1 MAQDI
6 QASFDVIVVGAGLA
20 GSACALT
27 LARNGVRV
35 CVCERGAWPG
45 EKSLS
50 GMILYGRPLA
60 DLIPAFWKDAPVER
74 AITRR
79 RFSVLSQDSEVALDL
94 RFEEFNREPH
104 NYTFSVLRSRFDRWF
119 AQQAAEAGATVFTE
133 ALVEDLLWEG
143 PQVAGVRLR
152 GGVCLGA
159 SVVVSCEGTN
169 AFLVEKA
176 GLRDPYPPRK
186 VAVGVKE
193 VLALPREILQE
204 RFGLEDKEGVA
215 MEFFGQ
221 SVKGLV
227 GSAFLYTNQDT
238 LSVGLSCS
246 VESLIAGGIQPAEL
260 LAQFK
265 QHPSVRRWVR
275 GGERVEYGGQM
286 IPEGGY
292 YGIPLLVRDGFLVCG
307 SAAGFVGGTFYH
319 EGSSMALLSGRLAA
333 ETILDAQRQGN
344 YTARVLK
351 SYVRRL
357 KRSPVIKDL
366 RAQRHLSAWC
376 HQSPR
381 FFKEYPDLAVEL
393 LRDYFTLSEKSKV
406 ETQRGVVQKFQAR
419 VGYLRGLRDFWR
431 FRKVMFGR

>member
-1 MAQDI
+1 MSD
-6 QASFDVIVVGAGLA
+6 SFDVVVVGAGLA

-60 DLIPAFWKDAPVER
+60 DLIPAFWKVAPVER

-94 RFEEFNREPH
+94 RFEEFNHEPH

-119 AQQAAEAGATVFTE
+119 ARQAAEAGATVFTE
-133 ALVEDLLWEG
+133 SLVEHLLWERKK
-143 PQVAGVRLR
+143 VAGVRLR
-152 GGVCLGA
+152 GGVDLPA

-176 GLRDPYPPRK
+176 GLRDPYAPRK
-186 VAVGVKE
+186 IAVGVKE
-193 VLALPREILQE
+193 VLALPREVLQE
-204 RFGLEDKEGVA
+204 RFGLEGNEGVA

-246 VESLIAGGIQPAEL
+246 VESLIAGGIPPAEL

-286 IPEGGY
+286 ISERGASAVALLGSGG
-292 YGIPLLVRDGFLVCG
+292 VSVCG
-307 SAAGFVGGTFYH
+307 SAAGFVGGMFYH

-333 ETILDAQRQGN
+333 ESIVDARRKGK

-351 SYVRRL
+351 SYVRQ
-357 KRSPVIKDL
+357 IG
-366 RAQRHLSAWC
+366 RASCR
-376 HQSPR
+376 
-381 FFKEYPDLAVEL
+381 E
-393 LRDYFTLSEKSKV
+393 
-406 ETQRGVVQKFQAR
+406 R
-419 VGYLRGLRDFWR
+419 V
-431 FRKVMFGR
+431 

>member
-1 MAQDI
+1 MAQDS
-6 QASFDVIVVGAGLA
+6 QDSFDVIVVGAGLA

-27 LARNGVRV
+27 LARSGVRV
-35 CVCERGAWPG
+35 CVCERGVRPG

-60 DLIPAFWKDAPVER
+60 DLIPAFWKEAPVER

-94 RFEEFNREPH
+94 CFEEFNHEPY

-119 AQQAAEAGATVFTE
+119 AQQAAEAGANLCTG
-133 ALVEDLLWEG
+133 ALVENLLWDG
-143 PQVAGVRLR
+143 QKVAGVRLR
-152 GGVCLGA
+152 DGLPLRA
-159 SVVVSCEGTN
+159 NVVVSCEGTN

-176 GLRDPYPPRK
+176 GLRNPYPPRR

-193 VLALPREILQE
+193 VLALPREVLQE
-204 RFGLEDKEGVA
+204 RFGLEGDEGVA

-221 SVKGLV
+221 AVKGLV

-246 VESLIAGGIQPAEL
+246 VESLIEGGVPPAEL

-275 GGERVEYGGQM
+275 GGERVEYGAQM

-333 ETILDAQRQGN
+333 ETILE
-344 YTARVLK
+344 ARKRGDYSRRTLK
-351 SYVRRL
+351 TYVKRL
-357 KRSPVIKDL
+357 KQSPVIKDL

-393 LRDYFTLSEKSKV
+393 LRDYFTASEKPKV
-406 ETQRGVVQKFQAR
+406 EIQRGIVRKFQAR

>member
-1 MAQDI
+1 MR
-6 QASFDVIVVGAGLA
+6 VG
-20 GSACALT
+20 
-27 LARNGVRV
+27 
-35 CVCERGAWPG
+35 VCERGAWPG

-60 DLIPAFWKDAPVER
+60 DLIPAFWKVAPVER

-94 RFEEFNREPH
+94 RFEEFNHEPH
-104 NYTFSVLRSRFDRWF
+104 NYTFSVLRSRFDRWL
-119 AQQAAEAGATVFTE
+119 ARQAAEAGATVFTE
-133 ALVEDLLWEG
+133 ALVEHLLWEG
-143 PQVAGVRLR
+143 QKVAGVLLH
-152 GGVCLGA
+152 GGRDLAA

-169 AFLVEKA
+169 AFLVEQA
-176 GLRDPYPPRK
+176 GLRDPYLPRK

-193 VLALPREILQE
+193 VLALPREVLQE
-204 RFGLEDKEGVA
+204 RFGLEGNEGVA

-246 VESLIAGGIQPAEL
+246 VASLIQGGIPPAEL

-265 QHPSVRRWVR
+265 QHPSVRRWLR
-275 GGERVEYGGQM
+275 GGERVEYGAQM

-292 YGIPLLVRDGFLVCG
+292 YGVPLLVRDGFLVCG
-307 SAAGFVGGTFYH
+307 SAAGFVGGMFYH

-333 ETILDAQRQGN
+333 ESIVDARRKGK

-357 KRSPVIKDL
+357 KQSPITKDL
-366 RAQRHLSAWC
+366 RGQRHLSAWC
-376 HQSPR
+376 HENPR
-381 FFKEYPDLAVEL
+381 FFKEYPELAVEL
-393 LRDYFTLSEKSKV
+393 LRDYFTASDNKSKA
-406 ETQRGVVQKFQAR
+406 EIHRGVARKLQAR
-419 VGYLRGLRDFWR
+419 MGYLRGLRDFWR

>member
-1 MAQDI
+1 MVRDI
-6 QASFDVIVVGAGLA
+6 QGSFDVIVVGAGLA
-20 GSACALT
+20 GSACALS

-94 RFEEFNREPH
+94 RFEDFNREPH

-133 ALVEDLLWEG
+133 ALVENLLWEG
-143 PQVAGVRLR
+143 QKVVGVRLH
-152 GGVCLGA
+152 GGEDLA
-159 SVVVSCEGTN
+159 AHVVVSCEGTN
-169 AFLVEKA
+169 GFLVQKA
-176 GLRDPYPPRK
+176 GLRDPYSPRK

-204 RFGLEDKEGVA
+204 RFGLEGKEGAA

-246 VESLIAGGIQPAEL
+246 V
-260 LAQFK
+260 
-265 QHPSVRRWVR
+265 
-275 GGERVEYGGQM
+275 
-286 IPEGGY
+286 
-292 YGIPLLVRDGFLVCG
+292 
-307 SAAGFVGGTFYH
+307 
-319 EGSSMALLSGRLAA
+319 
-333 ETILDAQRQGN
+333 
-344 YTARVLK
+344 
-351 SYVRRL
+351 
-357 KRSPVIKDL
+357 
-366 RAQRHLSAWC
+366 
-376 HQSPR
+376 
-381 FFKEYPDLAVEL
+381 
-393 LRDYFTLSEKSKV
+393 
-406 ETQRGVVQKFQAR
+406 
-419 VGYLRGLRDFWR
+419 
-431 FRKVMFGR
+431 

>member
-1 MAQDI
+1 MPD
-6 QASFDVIVVGAGLA
+6 SFDVIVVGAGLA

-27 LARNGVRV
+27 LARSGVRV

-94 RFEEFNREPH
+94 HFEEFNHEPH

-133 ALVEDLLWEG
+133 ALVENLCWEG
-143 PQVAGVRLR
+143 QQVVGVRLR
-152 GGVCLGA
+152 GGQCLA
-159 SVVVSCEGTN
+159 AHVVVSCEGTN
-169 AFLVEKA
+169 GFLVEKA
-176 GLRDPYPPRK
+176 GLRDPYSPRR

-193 VLALPREILQE
+193 VLALPREVLQE
-204 RFGLEDKEGVA
+204 RFGLEGHEGVA

-246 VESLIAGGIQPAEL
+246 VESLIEGGISPAEL

-275 GGERVEYGGQM
+275 GGERVEYGAQM

-333 ETILDAQRQGN
+333 ETILDARRQGN

-351 SYVRRL
+351 SYVQRL
-357 KRSPVIKDL
+357 KRSPVLKDL
-366 RAQRHLSAWC
+366 RAQRRLSAWC
-376 HQSPR
+376 HESPR
-381 FFKEYPDLAVEL
+381 FFKEYPDLAVEM
-393 LRDYFTLSEKSKV
+393 LRDYFTMSDNKSKA
-406 ETQRGVVQKFQAR
+406 EIHRGIARKLRAR

>member
-1 MAQDI
+1 MPD
-6 QASFDVIVVGAGLA
+6 SFDVIVVGAGLA

-27 LARNGVRV
+27 LARNGVQV
-35 CVCERGAWPG
+35 CVCERGAWAG

-60 DLIPAFWKDAPVER
+60 DLIPTFWKEAPVER

-94 RFEEFNREPH
+94 RFEEFNHEPY
-104 NYTFSVLRSRFDRWF
+104 NYTFSVLRARFDRWF
-119 AQQAAEAGATVFTE
+119 AQQAIEAGATVFTE
-133 ALVEDLLWEG
+133 SLVENLLWEG
-143 PQVAGVRLR
+143 QKVAGVRLR
-152 GGVCLGA
+152 DGTSLRA
-159 SVVVSCEGTN
+159 NVVVCCEGTN
-169 AFLVEKA
+169 GFLVEKA
-176 GLRDPYPPRK
+176 GLRDPYSPRR

-193 VLALPREILQE
+193 VLALPRAIIQE
-204 RFGLEDKEGVA
+204 RFGLEGNEGVA

-227 GSAFLYTNQDT
+227 GSAFLYTNRDT

-246 VESLIAGGIQPAEL
+246 VESLIEGGIPPAEL
-260 LAQFK
+260 LAQLK

-275 GGERVEYGGQM
+275 GAERVEYGAQM
-286 IPEGGY
+286 TPEGGY

-319 EGSSMALLSGRLAA
+319 EGSSMALISGRLAA
-333 ETILDAQRQGN
+333 ETILDARREGN
-344 YTARVLK
+344 YTGRVLK
-351 SYVRRL
+351 SYVQRL
-357 KRSPVIKDL
+357 KQSPVIKDL

-376 HQSPR
+376 HESPR

-393 LRDYFTLSEKSKV
+393 LRDYFTVSEKAKG
-406 ETQRGVVQKFQAR
+406 ETQRGIARKFQAR
-419 VGYLRGLRDFWR
+419 VGYFRGLRDFWR

>member
-1 MAQDI
+1 MI
-6 QASFDVIVVGAGLA
+6 RRPPRS
-20 GSACALT
+20 T
-27 LARNGVRV
+27 LFPYTTLFR
-35 CVCERGAWPG
+35 
-45 EKSLS
+45 S
-50 GMILYGRPLA
+50 
-60 DLIPAFWKDAPVER
+60 
-74 AITRR
+74 
-79 RFSVLSQDSEVALDL
+79 DSEVALDL

-104 NYTFSVLRSRFDRWF
+104 NYTFSVLRTRFDRWF

-204 RFGLEDKEGVA
+204 RFGLEDNEGVA

-246 VESLIAGGIQPAEL
+246 VESLIAGGIPPAEL

-265 QHPSVRRWVR
+265 QHRPAPRWVR
-275 GGERVEYGGQM
+275 GGERLEYGG
-286 IPEGGY
+286 
-292 YGIPLLVRDGFLVCG
+292 
-307 SAAGFVGGTFYH
+307 
-319 EGSSMALLSGRLAA
+319 
-333 ETILDAQRQGN
+333 
-344 YTARVLK
+344 
-351 SYVRRL
+351 
-357 KRSPVIKDL
+357 PVIPAGGFYRL
-366 RAQRHLSAWC
+366 PPLGPGGVLGC
-376 HQSPR
+376 
-381 FFKEYPDLAVEL
+381 
-393 LRDYFTLSEKSKV
+393 
-406 ETQRGVVQKFQAR
+406 RGA
-419 VGYLRGLRDFWR
+419 
-431 FRKVMFGR
+431 

>member
-1 MAQDI
+1 MSD
-6 QASFDVIVVGAGLA
+6 SFDVVVVGAGLA

-74 AITRR
+74 AITGR

-143 PQVAGVRLR
+143 PQVTGVRLR

-193 VLALPREILQE
+193 LLALPREILQE
-204 RFGLEDKEGVA
+204 RFGLEDNEGVA
-215 MEFFGQ
+215 VEF
-221 SVKGLV
+221 
-227 GSAFLYTNQDT
+227 
-238 LSVGLSCS
+238 
-246 VESLIAGGIQPAEL
+246 LIAGGIPPAEL

-275 GGERVEYGGQM
+275 GGERLEYGGQM

-292 YGIPLLVRDGFLVCG
+292 YGIPLLVRGGFLVCG

>member
-1 MAQDI
+1 MSD
-6 QASFDVIVVGAGLA
+6 SFDVVVVGAGLA

-60 DLIPAFWKDAPVER
+60 DMIPAFWKVAPVER

-94 RFEEFNREPH
+94 RFEEFNHEPH

-119 AQQAAEAGATVFTE
+119 ARQAAEAGATVFTE
-133 ALVEDLLWEG
+133 ALVEHLLWEG
-143 PQVAGVRLR
+143 QKVAGVRLR
-152 GGVCLGA
+152 GGRDLAA

-169 AFLVEKA
+169 AFLVEQA
-176 GLRDPYPPRK
+176 GLRDPYLPRK

-193 VLALPREILQE
+193 VLALPREVLQE
-204 RFGLEDKEGVA
+204 RFGLEGNEGVA

-246 VESLIAGGIQPAEL
+246 VASLIQGGIPPAEL

-265 QHPSVRRWVR
+265 QHPSVRRWLR
-275 GGERVEYGGQM
+275 GGERVEYGAQM

-292 YGIPLLVRDGFLVCG
+292 YGVPLLVRDGFLVCG
-307 SAAGFVGGTFYH
+307 SAAGFVGGMFYH

-333 ETILDAQRQGN
+333 ESILDARRKGK
-344 YTARVLK
+344 YTARILK

-357 KRSPVIKDL
+357 KQSPIIKDL

-376 HQSPR
+376 HENPR
-381 FFKEYPDLAVEL
+381 FFKEYPELAVEL
-393 LRDYFTLSEKSKV
+393 LRDYFTVSDNKSKA
-406 ETQRGVVQKFQAR
+406 EIHRGVVRKLQAR
-419 VGYLRGLRDFWR
+419 MGYLRGLRDFWR

>member
-366 RAQRHLSAWC
+366 RAQRRLSAWC

>member
-1 MAQDI
+1 MAD
-6 QASFDVIVVGAGLA
+6 SFDVVVVGAGLA

-60 DLIPAFWKDAPVER
+60 DMIPAFWKVAPVER

-94 RFEEFNREPH
+94 RFEEFNHEPH

-119 AQQAAEAGATVFTE
+119 ARQAAEAGATVFTE
-133 ALVEDLLWEG
+133 ALVEHLLWEG
-143 PQVAGVRLR
+143 QKVAGVRLR
-152 GGVCLGA
+152 GGRDLAA

-169 AFLVEKA
+169 AFLVEQA
-176 GLRDPYPPRK
+176 GLRDPYLPRK

-193 VLALPREILQE
+193 VLALPREVLQE
-204 RFGLEDKEGVA
+204 RFGLEGNEGVA

-246 VESLIAGGIQPAEL
+246 VASLIQGGIPPAEL

-265 QHPSVRRWVR
+265 QHPSVRRWLR
-275 GGERVEYGGQM
+275 GGERVEYGAQM

-292 YGIPLLVRDGFLVCG
+292 YGVPLLVRDGFLVCG
-307 SAAGFVGGTFYH
+307 SAAGFVGGMFYH

-333 ETILDAQRQGN
+333 ESILDARRKGK
-344 YTARVLK
+344 YTARILK

-357 KRSPVIKDL
+357 KQSPIIKDL

-376 HQSPR
+376 HENPR
-381 FFKEYPDLAVEL
+381 FFKEYPELAVEL
-393 LRDYFTLSEKSKV
+393 LRDYFTVSDNKSKA
-406 ETQRGVVQKFQAR
+406 EIHRGVVRKLQAR
-419 VGYLRGLRDFWR
+419 MGYLRGLRDFWR

>member
-1 MAQDI
+1 
-6 QASFDVIVVGAGLA
+6 VVGAGLA

-60 DLIPAFWKDAPVER
+60 DLIPAFWKVAPVER

-94 RFEEFNREPH
+94 RFEEFNHEPH

-119 AQQAAEAGATVFTE
+119 ARQAAEAGATVFTE
-133 ALVEDLLWEG
+133 ALVEHLLWEG
-143 PQVAGVRLR
+143 QKVAGVRLR
-152 GGVCLGA
+152 GGRDLAA

-169 AFLVEKA
+169 AFLVEQA
-176 GLRDPYPPRK
+176 GLRDPYLPRK

-193 VLALPREILQE
+193 VLALPREVLQE
-204 RFGLEDKEGVA
+204 RFGLEGNEGVA

-246 VESLIAGGIQPAEL
+246 VASLIQGGIPPAEL

-265 QHPSVRRWVR
+265 QHPSVRRWLR
-275 GGERVEYGGQM
+275 GGERVEYGAQM

-292 YGIPLLVRDGFLVCG
+292 YGVPLLVRDGFLVCG
-307 SAAGFVGGTFYH
+307 SAAGFVGGMFYH

-333 ETILDAQRQGN
+333 ESILDARRKGK
-344 YTARVLK
+344 YTARILK

-357 KRSPVIKDL
+357 KQSPIIKDL
-366 RAQRHLSAWC
+366 RGQRHLSAWC
-376 HQSPR
+376 HENPR
-381 FFKEYPDLAVEL
+381 FFKEYPELAVEL
-393 LRDYFTLSEKSKV
+393 LRDYFTVSDNKSKA
-406 ETQRGVVQKFQAR
+406 EIHRGVVRKLQAR
-419 VGYLRGLRDFWR
+419 MGYLRGLRDFWR

>member
-1 MAQDI
+1 MSD
-6 QASFDVIVVGAGLA
+6 SFDVVVVGAGLA

-60 DLIPAFWKDAPVER
+60 DLISAFWKVAPVER

-94 RFEEFNREPH
+94 RFEEFNHEPH

-119 AQQAAEAGATVFTE
+119 ARQAAEAGATVFTE
-133 ALVEDLLWEG
+133 ALVEHLLWEG
-143 PQVAGVRLR
+143 QKVAGVRLR
-152 GGVCLGA
+152 GGRDLAA

-169 AFLVEKA
+169 AFLVEQA
-176 GLRDPYPPRK
+176 GLRDPYLPRK

-193 VLALPREILQE
+193 VLALPREVLQE
-204 RFGLEDKEGVA
+204 RFGLEGNEGVA

-246 VESLIAGGIQPAEL
+246 VASLIQGGIPPAEL

-265 QHPSVRRWVR
+265 QHPSVRRWLR
-275 GGERVEYGGQM
+275 GGERVEYGAQM
-286 IPEGGY
+286 FPEGGY
-292 YGIPLLVRDGFLVCG
+292 YGVPLLVRDGFLVCG
-307 SAAGFVGGTFYH
+307 SAAGFVGGMFYH

-333 ETILDAQRQGN
+333 ESILDARRKGK
-344 YTARVLK
+344 YTARILK

-357 KRSPVIKDL
+357 KQSPIIKDL
-366 RAQRHLSAWC
+366 RGQRHLSAWC
-376 HQSPR
+376 HENPR
-381 FFKEYPDLAVEL
+381 FFKEYPELAVEL
-393 LRDYFTLSEKSKV
+393 LRDYFTASDNKSKA
-406 ETQRGVVQKFQAR
+406 EIHRGVVRKLQAR
-419 VGYLRGLRDFWR
+419 VGYVRGLRDFWR